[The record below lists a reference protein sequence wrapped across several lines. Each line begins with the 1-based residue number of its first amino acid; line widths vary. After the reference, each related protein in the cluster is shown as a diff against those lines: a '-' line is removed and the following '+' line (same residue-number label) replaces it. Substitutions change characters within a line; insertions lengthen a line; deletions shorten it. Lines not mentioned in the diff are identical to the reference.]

1 MMENRKKIDANGDK
15 VSNQNKSRL
24 TDKKG
29 EKKKKNDKTFT
40 QYYKKKTTIIELNIR
55 WELGDNRN
63 RWI

>member
-29 EKKKKNDKTFT
+29 EKKKKK
-40 QYYKKKTTIIELNIR
+40 
-55 WELGDNRN
+55 
-63 RWI
+63 